1 MIGMEEKRVAES
13 RKKGVLSTPKLWGCR
28 RSPCLLR
35 LRSAT
40 SLGTPAASRRRRFTR
55 LSATIHS
62 RSQSEGTFRPA
73 LAVSAQAEGSCWRR
87 LRPAPPLAPPG
98 GQAKGRGWGRWR
110 RAGAWL
116 GRIRTEGAAARRL
129 TQCRCPGA
137 VVTAPHLL
145 GGCPRQGP
153 ASVVSAAAQVS
164 PRPPPLKVRGC
175 TVPESRA
182 LCLRWGGSTPA
193 QQSSSLRRA
202 WWGRGAG
209 GGGADRCRAPMLP
222 FPPAPATSPPPPRR
236 TNPVG
241 QARRSERELQLSRD
255 FGWGW
260 QTSASSCCARP
271 ADCAVAGRG
280 PDGRRV
286 CDGGLRLL
294 PRSDGARAT
303 PASLAV
309 IRARPGAPAGVH
321 TSANRSRE
329 NSNAAVS
336 EGAVRDAAV
345 GDCIWPG
352 SPSRV

>member
-1 MIGMEEKRVAES
+1 MIGMEEKTVAKS
-13 RKKGVLSTPKLWGCR
+13 RKKRDPLTPKLWGCR

-35 LRSAT
+35 LRTAT
-40 SLGTPAASRRRRFTR
+40 SLGTPAPSRRRRFTR

-62 RSQSEGTFRPA
+62 RSQSEGTFCPA
-73 LAVSAQAEGSCWRR
+73 LAVSSQAEGSCGRR

-137 VVTAPHLL
+137 VVTAPLLL

-175 TVPESRA
+175 AVPESRA
-182 LCLRWGGSTPA
+182 LCLRGGLPRPS
-193 QQSSSLRRA
+193 RA
-202 WWGRGAG
+202 LVFAEPGGGAG
-209 GGGADRCRAPMLP
+209 AEGGGADRCRAPTLP

-286 CDGGLRLL
+286 CNGGLRLL
-294 PRSDGARAT
+294 PRVRRRPRHPCLPCGHSSSPWRSGGHAYHGQ
-303 PASLAV
+303 PAK
-309 IRARPGAPAGVH
+309 
-321 TSANRSRE
+321 
-329 NSNAAVS
+329 S
-336 EGAVRDAAV
+336 EFKCGGFGRL
-345 GDCIWPG
+345 
-352 SPSRV
+352 S

>member
-1 MIGMEEKRVAES
+1 MVRPYKNGGGGGKTAHSVPLPGGCSDRAAPT
-13 RKKGVLSTPKLWGCR
+13 GGLPTPR
-28 RSPCLLR
+28 TCLCGL
-35 LRSAT
+35 
-40 SLGTPAASRRRRFTR
+40 RRR
-55 LSATIHS
+55 
-62 RSQSEGTFRPA
+62 
-73 LAVSAQAEGSCWRR
+73 
-87 LRPAPPLAPPG
+87 PG
-98 GQAKGRGWGRWR
+98 
-110 RAGAWL
+110 
-116 GRIRTEGAAARRL
+116 ES
-129 TQCRCPGA
+129 
-137 VVTAPHLL
+137 TAPSSKGARMH
-145 GGCPRQGP
+145 
-153 ASVVSAAAQVS
+153 S
-164 PRPPPLKVRGC
+164 PGEP
-175 TVPESRA
+175 RA
-182 LCLRWGGSTPA
+182 LPSVGGSTPA

-336 EGAVRDAAV
+336 EGAGRDAAV

-352 SPSRV
+352 SPSLVLKERAEIPNFSWVFTRLGTLRAAKRSSRVTGALLLSRKLLGNSASVIWFLPL